1 MNRSVF
7 AVHLASGLA
16 GWHQLQVVQSLG
28 DLSGEDTARSLV
40 AQIINAQGRFAP
52 ATSQLPPNW
61 GGTKKRVDVALL
73 GRSAGAVVWY
83 GAIEIKWPGSAFDPH
98 QIREAIVQDAM
109 RLAFVNTNG
118 VNAKFLV
125 VGGNSA
131 SIDKLFDAQHPHAP
145 DRESRRIAFGELLSR
160 DLADP
165 GRHLTHGRWSTQF
178 PKAGER
184 IPQATFNE
192 FDGRLKTELLAC
204 AKATVGGTTVGT
216 VFVWQ
221 CNRTRGTATQPA
233 DQLDAA
239 H

>member
-1 MNRSVF
+1 MNRSAF
-7 AVHLASGLA
+7 ATHLASGLA

-40 AQIINAQGRFAP
+40 AQIINAQGQFAP

-61 GGTKKRVDVALL
+61 GATKKRIDVALL

-83 GAIEIKWPGSAFDPH
+83 GAIEIKWPGAAFDADQVRQH
-98 QIREAIVQDAM
+98 IVQDAM

-131 SIDKLFDAQHPHAP
+131 AISTLFDNPHPNAA
-145 DRESRRIAFGELLSR
+145 DRENRRIAFNELLPR
-160 DLADP
+160 NLANP
-165 GRHLTHGRWSTQF
+165 NGHLTHARLATQF
-178 PKAGER
+178 PEAGER
-184 IPQATFNE
+184 IPQTTFNG

-204 AKATVGGTTVGT
+204 AEATVGRNAVGT
-216 VFVWQ
+216 VFIWQ
-221 CNRTRGTATQPA
+221 CNRTRGTAAQPGG
-233 DQLDAA
+233 QPDAA
-239 H
+239 Q